1 MKHLKKRQHREKLM
15 MTTKSK
21 KKKSHRNQTHTTKTD
36 PRLSVASFLCHSA
49 NYVSDLDLFRFFFP
63 VSMVRVL
70 EFFWM
75 DGNKLSEGHQT
86 LVVAAL
92 IVCRHLCVLL
102 MSLLCAL
109 WICVY
114 ALYILYLFHNNTH
127 MKNVWQLFLRSHNLK
142 HQRRARSF
150 FGCFA
155 SVSGK

>member
-21 KKKSHRNQTHTTKTD
+21 KKKITPKSNSYHQNRSKIERCH
-36 PRLSVASFLCHSA
+36 FLCHSA